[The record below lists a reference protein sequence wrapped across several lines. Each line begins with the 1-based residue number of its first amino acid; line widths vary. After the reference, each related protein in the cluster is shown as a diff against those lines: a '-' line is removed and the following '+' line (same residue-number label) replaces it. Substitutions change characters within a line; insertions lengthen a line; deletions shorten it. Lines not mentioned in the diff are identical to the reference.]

1 MILQKSFQYA
11 ASLLNKITD
20 FLQIVIVN
28 NNKIEFIKNI
38 YLFQKSYLYIYK
50 KNILNG
56 SVLNTHICLNTLW
69 KFWEVI

>member
-56 SVLNTHICLNTLW
+56 SVFKHTHMS
-69 KFWEVI
+69 